1 MTSAYRFLVEQSA
14 PSLFFQLEV
23 SYPTS
28 VTDVALPP
36 ATYIFGSGVGG
47 TAALDLATMVV
58 AVCASRSPI
67 VACIHCRNNATLRKA
82 CINITSQKDTTI
94 MSRKAR
100 QVMSKELVTQ
110 GILNLSDSGTIVNQ
124 GLHPSFLMDI

>member
-14 PSLFFQLEV
+14 SSLFFQHEV

-28 VTDVALPP
+28 VTDAALPP

-47 TAALDLATMVV
+47 TAALDLATMVI

-67 VACIHCRNNATLRKA
+67 AACIHCTNNAILRRV
-82 CINITSQKDTTI
+82 CIKITSQKDTMI
-94 MSRKAR
+94 MSKKAR
-100 QVMSKELVTQ
+100 QVMSK
-110 GILNLSDSGTIVNQ
+110 
-124 GLHPSFLMDI
+124 